1 MKSFINNSV
10 QKIVQSKVFTY
21 CSTIEGKVVCGNP
34 ASIVFCKNTFPTI
47 EQMQLIAVQEK
58 QPMTAFVLQQNN
70 HIFFIKYFT
79 PFGTEF
85 GLCAHASLIASY
97 FIFKEFGFNKVVL
110 QAKMLNLNLEL
121 TNNFIAEN
129 NCYNIQIKLP
139 AYKPHFVSPHL
150 SSSYLACLNID
161 NSLVNAVYKC
171 NELNDEIIVLKNSHT
186 LRNINPNFETL
197 KKILASANTRGLLLT
212 STSEIKNIDYEV
224 RIFAPH
230 FGINE
235 DVSCGSANCSL
246 LPLWSC
252 MLHTTIHKEF
262 NIICPYNGKEN
273 SIGGFEFG
281 KYDINNNYVYIGGL
295 INN

>member
-34 ASIVFCKNTFPTI
+34 ASIVFCKNKFPTTK
-47 EQMQLIAVQEK
+47 QMQLIAVQEK

-70 HIFFIKYFT
+70 NIFCIKYFT
-79 PFGTEF
+79 PLGTEF

-97 FIFKEFGFNKVVL
+97 FIFKEFGFDKVVL

-121 TNNFIAEN
+121 SNNYITEN
-129 NCYNIQIKLP
+129 NCYNVQIKLP
-139 AYKPHFVSPHL
+139 AYMPHFVSSHL
-150 SSSYLACLNID
+150 SSQYLSCLNLD
-161 NSLVNAVYKC
+161 NSLVHAVYTC
-171 NELNDEIIVLKNSHT
+171 SELNDEIIILKDSKA
-186 LRNINPNFETL
+186 LRNINPNFDTL
-197 KKILASANTRGLLLT
+197 KEILASENTRGLLLT
-212 STSEIKNIDYEV
+212 STSIIKNIDYEV

-235 DVSCGSANCSL
+235 DISCGSANCSL
-246 LPLWSC
+246 LPLWSSI
-252 MLHTTIHKEF
+252 LHTTINKEF
-262 NIICPYNGKEN
+262 KILCPYNGKEN

-281 KYDINNNYVYIGGL
+281 KYDKGNNYVYIGGL